1 MSTRIQRINETL
13 KQELS
18 HLIKFNL
25 KDPRLNSEL
34 LSIIRVEAT
43 GDLRYAKVFV
53 SIFEEESKK
62 KQVMEILTKSS
73 GYLRKEIGKK
83 LTTHYTPQL
92 LFELDSSIEYG
103 VHINAMLRK
112 INNNDKEN

>member
-18 HLIKFNL
+18 HSIRFDL
-25 KDPRLNSEL
+25 KDPRLNNDL

-62 KQVMEILTKSS
+62 KQIMEILTKSS
-73 GYLRKEIGKK
+73 GFLRKQIGKK
-83 LTTHYTPQL
+83 LTTHYTPEL

-103 VHINAMLRK
+103 VHINDLLRK
-112 INNNDKEN
+112 ISKNDKDN